1 QANESRS
8 RETVRDLVKRLSGI
22 YRNRCPVNPK
32 SAEISPGI
40 LSNEFTPTASFGVAV
55 AHTGEDLAALMDR
68 ADRALYQA
76 KSDGRDCIKQAE

>member
-1 QANESRS
+1 M
-8 RETVRDLVKRLSGI
+8 
-22 YRNRCPVNPK
+22 
-32 SAEISPGI
+32 